1 MIPEELALPIVDFA
15 NRLDEVP
22 HLSAAILFGSVAK
35 GDVHK
40 KSDIDILLLFEMS
53 GNPETRREGKIVH
66 QIASE
71 ISKKRSLEH
80 SFSFVMYNVSEI
92 GPTELT
98 FLRKAVE
105 EGIGIWIKTD
115 VAVPAKLKS
124 HLLAKKIISYSLSG
138 LSPREKMAVH
148 RALYGYRVVKKVG
161 DKEYV
166 NESPGLI
173 EDIGEK
179 LGPGLVMIDP
189 KRAKDVTRVLQK
201 HGAHFKSRDVWV

>member
-1 MIPEELALPIVDFA
+1 MIPEEFALPIVDFV

-53 GNPETRREGKIVH
+53 GNPETKRESEIAH

-71 ISKKRSLEH
+71 ISKKRGLEH
-80 SFSFVMYNVSEI
+80 SFSFVMYNVKEI
-92 GPTELT
+92 GSAEMT
-98 FLRKAVE
+98 FLRKVVE
-105 EGIGIWIKTD
+105 EGIGIWMRAD
-115 VAVPAKLKS
+115 VAVPDKLKS
-124 HLLAKKIISYSLSG
+124 HLVARKIISYSLSG
-138 LSPREKMAVH
+138 LLPREKMAVH
-148 RALYGYRVVKKVG
+148 RALYGYRVVKTVG

-173 EDIGEK
+173 EDVGEK
-179 LGPGLVMIDP
+179 LGPGLVMVDP
-189 KRAKDVTRVLQK
+189 KRAKDVIHVLQR
-201 HGAHFKSRDVWV
+201 HGADFESRDVWV